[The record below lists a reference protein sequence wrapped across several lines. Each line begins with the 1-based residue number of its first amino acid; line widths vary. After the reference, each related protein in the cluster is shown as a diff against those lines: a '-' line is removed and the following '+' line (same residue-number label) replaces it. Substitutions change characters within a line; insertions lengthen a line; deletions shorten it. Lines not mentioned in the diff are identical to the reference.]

1 MSLVSYISRYYEA
14 TGNTFASSTKCKSID
29 DRPISQGQEMSKG
42 SKASS
47 QKRIPYE
54 IGPPAWIKK
63 KILNTNNRY
72 FVSTVIF
79 ILINLGIGKDHLS
92 FPQVFFL

>member
-1 MSLVSYISRYYEA
+1 
-14 TGNTFASSTKCKSID
+14 
-29 DRPISQGQEMSKG
+29 MSKG

-92 FPQVFFL
+92 FPQVFFYRVLGTKPSIIRIENAHHHQQQQQHSLFS

>member
-1 MSLVSYISRYYEA
+1 
-14 TGNTFASSTKCKSID
+14 
-29 DRPISQGQEMSKG
+29 MSKG

-79 ILINLGIGKDHLS
+79 ILTNLGIGKDYLS
-92 FPQVFFL
+92 FQQVFFFVGRVLGTQYHLHSKWTEKNL